1 MHEKLRLSMK
11 FIKEAEEQLQRY
23 EATSDELY
31 LHQACE
37 KGWAAVT
44 QALKVINP
52 DIKRHADFGR
62 TALKLAQ
69 EFNNKEIMY
78 AEAYGEHLHRAGFY
92 EGQLSKE
99 EIEFGLITI
108 KKFLELID
116 NILNQK
122 ATEQ

>member
-1 MHEKLRLSMK
+1 MHKNLQLAIK
-11 FIKEAEEQLQRY
+11 FIEEADEQLQQY
-23 EATSDELY
+23 EITKDELC

-37 KGWAAVT
+37 KGWAAVA
-44 QALKVINP
+44 QALKATNP
-52 DIKRHADFGR
+52 DIKKHADFGR

-69 EFNNKEIMY
+69 KYNNREIMY

-99 EIEFGLITI
+99 EIEYGLVII
-108 KKFLELID
+108 KEFLKLID

-122 ATEQ
+122 SDA